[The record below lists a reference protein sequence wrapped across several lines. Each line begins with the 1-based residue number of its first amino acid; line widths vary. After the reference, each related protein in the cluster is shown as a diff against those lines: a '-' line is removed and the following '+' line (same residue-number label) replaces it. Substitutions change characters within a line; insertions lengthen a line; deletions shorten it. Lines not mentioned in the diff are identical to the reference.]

1 MLIPEAGNTNNPCRN
16 TKLLYKIIVEF
27 MEKKK
32 ITLCPVFNCTMKIT
46 FRFLVLLGFLSIIA
60 ISDHIYAQTMP
71 GKGGAERPAIG
82 IIKGKLV
89 DDKSGTPIEY
99 GSIAVISQR
108 DSSLAG
114 GTISDSKGNFRMD
127 QIKVGRYYI
136 KIQFIGY
143 ETKVIKDVMIRPDT
157 PEINLGTL
165 KIITSSTN
173 IQGVEVTAD
182 KEMIS
187 NNLDKKIIQVD
198 KTIASVGGTAA
209 DVMANIPSVTVDV
222 EGNVSLRGSGNV
234 IVLIDGKP
242 SGMVDISSGELLQQI
257 PASSIES
264 VEVIT
269 NPSVRYDP
277 DGTAGI
283 LNIVLKKKSLQGFNG
298 MVSITAGTGDRY
310 NGSANLNFRQNRFNF
325 FAGYDTRIGNFN
337 STGETKRTSTY
348 EGESSLLMQDQRY
361 KNSRNSRNLNTGLDF
376 NIDNYNTLTASFQYR
391 NMSFGN
397 EGDIV
402 SGTFNSDDS
411 LIRSFSRYSNSDRKI
426 DSYTYNA
433 SYKRTFDK
441 KGKELTFNFMR
452 NDNKM
457 NGSQDIEQKELLSVS
472 ELIPPTLQYSGS
484 NNSNRMYMIDANFI
498 TPSGKVGRIETG
510 FKSTLSDLSMG
521 NYLNDYNYE
530 LDKWIMNP
538 LANNYFDYFEQIHA
552 VYGIYSSLYKKIKYQ
567 AGLRIEHLTSDSELK
582 FTAEK
587 FNRNYTSLY
596 PSIHLQYEQN
606 AKHQYQ
612 LSYSRRV
619 SRPSHRQLNP
629 FVDYS
634 DSLNIRYGNPK
645 LDPEFISSFE
655 LGWLYFQGKS
665 SLNATAFYRYT
676 TGVIEHIVTLQENG
690 VTATTFENL
699 TSSTN
704 YGLEFI
710 ANREFYSWFKANGNI
725 SFFKTILEEN
735 KNAGI
740 DRVEGFAWTAK
751 ANFTF
756 NLMKNASLMVSGN
769 YRSPEI
775 EAQDREEAVY
785 FSDLALKYDF
795 LKGKASLSLRVSDIF
810 DSRRFDSQT
819 NGEGFETISKR
830 KMESRVG
837 YLGFTY
843 RINNYSRQ
851 KEKDRNGQGESEME
865 EF

>member
-1 MLIPEAGNTNNPCRN
+1 
-16 TKLLYKIIVEF
+16 
-27 MEKKK
+27 
-32 ITLCPVFNCTMKIT
+32 MKIT
-46 FRFLVLLGFLSIIA
+46 SLLLVFLGLLSITPK
-60 ISDHIYAQTMP
+60 SGHLYAQAGP
-71 GKGGAERPAIG
+71 GKGGSERPAIG

-89 DDKSGTPIEY
+89 DDKSGSPIEY
-99 GSIAVISQR
+99 GSIAVLSQR

-114 GTISDSKGNFRMD
+114 GTISDAKGNFRID
-127 QIKVGRYYI
+127 QIKTGRYFI

-143 ETKVIKDVMIRPDT
+143 ETRIIKDVMVRQDN
-157 PEINLGTL
+157 PEIILGTL
-165 KIITSSTN
+165 KLLAASTN
-173 IQGVEVTAD
+173 IQGVEITAE

-298 MVSITAGTGDRY
+298 LVSLTAGTGDRY

-325 FAGYDTRIGNFN
+325 FAGYDARIGNFN
-337 STGETKRTSTY
+337 STGKTQRTSTY
-348 EGESSLLMQDQRY
+348 EGESSLLLQNQMND
-361 KNSRNSRNLNTGLDF
+361 NSRNSRNLNTGLDF
-376 NIDNYNTLTASFQYR
+376 NIDNYNSLTASFQYR
-391 NMSFGN
+391 NMSFGS

-402 SGTFNSDDS
+402 SDTYNSEDS
-411 LIRSFSRYSNSDRKI
+411 LIRSFSRFSNSDRKI
-426 DSYTYNA
+426 ESFTYNA
-433 SYKRTFDK
+433 SYKRTYDL
-441 KGKELTFNFMR
+441 KGKELTFNLML

-457 NGSQDIEQKELLSVS
+457 NGSQDIEQKELTPGS
-472 ELIPPTLQYSGS
+472 ELIPSTLQFSGS
-484 NNSNRMYMIDANFI
+484 DNTNRMYMIDANYT
-498 TPSGKVGRIETG
+498 TPLGKTGRIETG
-510 FKSTLSDLSMG
+510 FKSTLKDLSMG
-521 NYLNDYNYE
+521 NYLNDYDYE
-530 LDKWIMNP
+530 LDEWVTNP
-538 LANNYFDYFEQIHA
+538 LADNYFDYFEQIHA
-552 VYGIYSSLYKKIKYQ
+552 VYGIYSSTYNKFKYQ
-567 AGLRIEHLTSDSELK
+567 AGLRVEHLISDSELEL
-582 FTAEK
+582 TAEK
-587 FNRNYTSLY
+587 FTRNYTSLY
-596 PSIHLQYEQN
+596 PSVHLQYEQSE
-606 AKHQYQ
+606 KHQYQ

-665 SLNATAFYRYT
+665 SVNATAFYRYT
-676 TGVIEHIVTLQENG
+676 TDVIERIVTLQENG
-690 VTATTFENL
+690 VTATTYENL
-699 TSSTN
+699 TSSAN
-704 YGLEFI
+704 YGLELI
-710 ANREFYSWFKANGNI
+710 ANREFYSWLKANGNV
-725 SFFKTILEEN
+725 SFFRTILEEN
-735 KNAGI
+735 EIAGI
-740 DRVEGFAWTAK
+740 ERVEGFAWTAK

-756 NLMKNASLMVSGN
+756 NLMKNVSLMVSGN

-775 EAQDREEAVY
+775 EAQEREEAVY
-785 FSDLALKYDF
+785 FADLALKYDF
-795 LKGKASLSLRVSDIF
+795 LKGKASLSLRVSDVF
-810 DSRRFDSQT
+810 DSRKFDSKT
-819 NGEGFETISKR
+819 TGEGFETISTR

-843 RINNYSRQ
+843 RINNYNRQ
-851 KEKDRNGQGESEME
+851 KERDRSGQGESEME